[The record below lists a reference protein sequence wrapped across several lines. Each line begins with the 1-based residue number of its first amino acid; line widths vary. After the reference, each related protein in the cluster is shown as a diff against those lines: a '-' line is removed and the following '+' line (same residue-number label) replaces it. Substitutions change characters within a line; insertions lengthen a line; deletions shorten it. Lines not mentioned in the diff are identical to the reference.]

1 LRRLSYMAKYTE
13 EWIAN
18 GNTKFYTR
26 IYSVPNPKAA
36 VVFVHGFIEHIGR
49 CVSLPLPIVGLAQ
62 ISEHVYSYDHVISR
76 FAEAGISALAF
87 DQRG

>member
-1 LRRLSYMAKYTE
+1 MFIVVGGPKVMGGWTLPCPLLHMAKYTE

-49 CVSLPLPIVGLAQ
+49 CVSPLLPRLT
-62 ISEHVYSYDHVISR
+62 
-76 FAEAGISALAF
+76 F
-87 DQRG
+87 

>member
-1 LRRLSYMAKYTE
+1 MLEAGPRLASHSIMAKYTE
-13 EWIAN
+13 EWVTN

-49 CVSLPLPIVGLAQ
+49 CNSLLLPIVEQ
-62 ISEHVYSYDHVISR
+62 HSEQV
-76 FAEAGISALAF
+76 L
-87 DQRG
+87 

>member
-1 LRRLSYMAKYTE
+1 MTKYTE

-18 GNTKFYTR
+18 GDTKFYTR
-26 IYSVPNPKAA
+26 IYSVPDPKAA

-49 CVSLPLPIVGLAQ
+49 YVSLLLPAQ
-62 ISEHVYSYDHVISR
+62 GSALTTFYSYEHVIPR
-76 FAEAGISALAF
+76 FAEAGISALGF

>member
-1 LRRLSYMAKYTE
+1 MAKYTE

-36 VVFVHGFIEHIGR
+36 VVFIHGFIEHIGR
-49 CVSLPLPIVGLAQ
+49 YAHPCHEQ
-62 ISEHVYSYDHVISR
+62 
-76 FAEAGISALAF
+76 
-87 DQRG
+87 

>member
-1 LRRLSYMAKYTE
+1 MFGWPQIDAEAGHRLVSHSRMAKYTE

-49 CVSLPLPIVGLAQ
+49 CVSLLLPRVEPL
-62 ISEHVYSYDHVISR
+62 SEHV
-76 FAEAGISALAF
+76 L
-87 DQRG
+87 